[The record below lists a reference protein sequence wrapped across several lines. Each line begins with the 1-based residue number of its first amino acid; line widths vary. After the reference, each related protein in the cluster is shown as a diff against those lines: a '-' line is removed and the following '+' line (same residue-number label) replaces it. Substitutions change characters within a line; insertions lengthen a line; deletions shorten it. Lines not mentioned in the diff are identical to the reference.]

1 MKGGESSQHR
11 RIELRTRINCEETG
25 GESEENEGLLEV
37 DSVKLRRA
45 KDASLYID
53 MNYYFS

>member
-45 KDASLYID
+45 KDASL
-53 MNYYFS
+53 